1 MLGPGEHLG
10 EESDMSGRVFAAGES
25 MTVFTPHDPE
35 NKPLNFDKSNP
46 LWVKMNKER
55 LRVTVD
61 ICYCST
67 LDECWTLRAGGRQLA
82 PPPRPVV
89 ARLRHRP
96 VSSSSQRDLVIPI
109 PRLSAEQKACR
120 IDIMKEFEKKVA
132 LVTGGGS
139 GIGRAT
145 ALGFARE
152 GAKVVIGNRNVERGE
167 ETVSMIRDAGGTAS
181 FKRTDVLVA
190 AEVKALVDHAV
201 MTYGRLDMA
210 FNNAGIEGEVKPT
223 LVDQT
228 EANFD
233 AVMGVNVKGV
243 WLSMKYEI
251 PRMLDQGGGAIV
263 NCSSVAGVIGFPGI
277 GIYVASKHAVIGLT
291 KTAALE
297 YSARGIRIN
306 AVNPAVIDTEMVDR
320 LTDGMNM
327 RKDDLTKFHPIGRL
341 GRVEEVAEAVLWL
354 CSDKASFVTGHSLI
368 IDGGFTAI

>member
-1 MLGPGEHLG
+1 
-10 EESDMSGRVFAAGES
+10 
-25 MTVFTPHDPE
+25 
-35 NKPLNFDKSNP
+35 
-46 LWVKMNKER
+46 
-55 LRVTVD
+55 
-61 ICYCST
+61 
-67 LDECWTLRAGGRQLA
+67 
-82 PPPRPVV
+82 
-89 ARLRHRP
+89 
-96 VSSSSQRDLVIPI
+96 
-109 PRLSAEQKACR
+109 
-120 IDIMKEFEKKVA
+120 MKEFDGKVA

-145 ALGFARE
+145 ALAFARE
-152 GAKVVIGNRNVERGE
+152 GAQVVIGNRKVQRGE

-201 MTYGRLDMA
+201 TTYGRLDVA

-251 PRMLDQGGGAIV
+251 PLMLEQGGGAIV
-263 NCSSVAGVIGFPGI
+263 NCSSVSGVIGFPGI
-277 GIYVASKHAVIGLT
+277 GIYSASKHAVIGLT

-297 YSARGIRIN
+297 YSAQGIRIN

-320 LTDGMNM
+320 MTDGMNM
-327 RKDDLTKFHPIGRL
+327 KKGDLTTFHPIGRL

-354 CSDKASFVTGHSLI
+354 CSDKASFVTGHSMI